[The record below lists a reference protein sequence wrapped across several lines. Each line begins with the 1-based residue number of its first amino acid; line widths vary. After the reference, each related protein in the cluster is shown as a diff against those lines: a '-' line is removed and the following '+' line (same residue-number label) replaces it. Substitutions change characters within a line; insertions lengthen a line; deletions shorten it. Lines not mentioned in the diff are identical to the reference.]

1 MVELLVAIGILG
13 IITAIAV
20 PVLTPVRE
28 NARINKDARN
38 AQTIVAMASAAQAAG
53 AALDL
58 SSVDS
63 AINQLKGGVTG
74 NQSFAS
80 STFKVAPF
88 SAEDIAGISE
98 YISIT
103 DNSLVFT
110 RP

>member
-1 MVELLVAIGILG
+1 M
-13 IITAIAV
+13 
-20 PVLTPVRE
+20 E
-28 NARINKDARN
+28 NEKDLASPN
-38 AQTIVAMASAAQAAG
+38 YGSTVSGVVGSVAMASAAQAAG
-53 AALDL
+53 ASLDL

-80 STFKVAPF
+80 STFRVAPF
-88 SAEDIAGISE
+88 SAEDIVGISE